1 MGTGREWGGL
11 GTSRI
16 RYGGLLLVLPYK
28 KLLVLPHKK
37 QLVLPYKKQIWGPLV
52 LLPYEKELVLPYK
65 ERASQV
71 KVWDPICHH
80 ICPIIPKMGKFGVPK
95 IFNFIFSL
103 YKTSLWGTNV
113 AEKNA
118 LYKLKLQKKEAY
130 FWKHAN
136 NILQLEILLGQ
147 GYCSC
152 GFGPSGLPDVPYL
165 EPGQGRV
172 QNRLIGRHARWANR
186 YRWIVTCFDS
196 SILRTTTTFRSIL
209 IFNWSALIKRGDF
222 QLAGFNQ

>member
-80 ICPIIPKMGKFGVPK
+80 ICPSFQKWGNLVFLKYSTSFSACTKQVFGGPMWLK
-95 IFNFIFSL
+95 
-103 YKTSLWGTNV
+103 
-113 AEKNA
+113 KNA

-152 GFGPSGLPDVPYL
+152 GFGFSGLPGVPYL

-209 IFNWSALIKRGDF
+209 IFNWSSLIKRGGF
-222 QLAGFNQ
+222 QLAGF

>member
-80 ICPIIPKMGKFGVPK
+80 ICPSFQKWGNLVFLKYSTS
-95 IFNFIFSL
+95 FSEE
-103 YKTSLWGTNV
+103 KKGW
-113 AEKNA
+113 KNA

-136 NILQLEILLGQ
+136 NILQLEILLEQ

-152 GFGPSGLPDVPYL
+152 GFGHSGTRNPVREGYKIDWLVDMPV
-165 EPGQGRV
+165 ER
-172 QNRLIGRHARWANR
+172 
-186 YRWIVTCFDS
+186 IVTDG
-196 SILRTTTTFRSIL
+196 L
-209 IFNWSALIKRGDF
+209 WHALILQFSGQQPRSDPS
-222 QLAGFNQ
+222 